1 MNQYNFSKPQPLV
14 DQIKHDLGMAIVKG
28 DILPGQQLK
37 EVELQ
42 KWFGVSRAPIR
53 EALRLLQGDG
63 LVIVDN
69 FKKRYVRRIT
79 KKDLEDLFPVM
90 ACLEGLAAGFAASVI
105 TPGTIYELQQV
116 NVGIEKAYKEKQ
128 YHMCADLN
136 FKFHSIFIK
145 LVDNNALNR
154 TIRSL
159 TKGLIWLWMT
169 NLYYDKNDLIPLSI
183 AEHYNI
189 ISAFKKKNSEIA
201 EKQVRNHII
210 KIFNRSLSYSIFDDE
225 GDYVLSSTSN
235 KL

>member
-14 DQIKHDLGMAIVKG
+14 DQIKDDLSMAIVKG

-42 KWFGVSRAPIR
+42 KWFGVSRAPVR

-63 LVIVDN
+63 LIIVDN

-79 KKDLEDLFPVM
+79 KNDLEELFPVM
-90 ACLEGLAAGFAASVI
+90 ACLEGLAAGFAASVMTSEI
-105 TPGTIYELQQV
+105 IDSLTQV
-116 NVGIEKAYKEKQ
+116 NNGIEKAYQEKQ
-128 YHMCADLN
+128 YHMCAQLN
-136 FKFHSIFIK
+136 FEFHSIFIK

-169 NLYYDKNDLIPLSI
+169 NLYYDKSDLIPLSI
-183 AEHYNI
+183 AEHHAI
-189 ISAFKKKNSEIA
+189 VSAFRQKDSEVA
-201 EKQVRNHII
+201 EKHVRTHII
-210 KIFNRSLSYSIFDDE
+210 KVFNRCLSHSIFDDD
-225 GDYVLSSTSN
+225 GDYVLSA
-235 KL
+235 KG